1 MQRET
6 ECKKEGEI
14 SKMKRS
20 RRNVTTVSFSEYIQ
34 GWLAK
39 SILPSDYW
47 KISVDNEIKFYWI
60 TTVDHNFETV
70 IEQKLAR
77 LRYHYVL
84 R

>member
-1 MQRET
+1 MQCET

-47 KISVDNEIKFYWI
+47 KIPLI
-60 TTVDHNFETV
+60 TKLNF
-70 IEQKLAR
+70 IELP
-77 LRYHYVL
+77 
-84 R
+84 